1 MAALKKGTLRI
12 GLKRRAYK
20 LRDAMT
26 YILRNEKKVAVH
38 VKFKETVLIVRKKVG
53 RFLNFQAITNKRT
66 LTDLFILQNNL
77 MKTDSPAK
85 MNKTKLFAQGQ
96 EMC

>member
-38 VKFKETVLIVRKKVG
+38 VKFKETILIVRYKKGMEIPELPSHYKQKDPNRLVY
-53 RFLNFQAITNKRT
+53 
-66 LTDLFILQNNL
+66 LTEQLDE
-77 MKTDSPAK
+77 D
-85 MNKTKLFAQGQ
+85 
-96 EMC
+96 